1 MERLHAQQDWVD
13 VQTNEEVKATLEQL
27 EQEITK
33 KHPYYPIMVRGLM
46 LQLFADLGRF
56 HSESNHPRNESAEL
70 KQLVERMLN
79 YLITN
84 YQETINMNRL
94 CRQFSISR
102 SYMYRIFKQY
112 TGTSMNEFLVANRI
126 NKAKELLQNTA
137 DPITEIAISVGFND
151 ISHFCHTF
159 KSRAGVTPS
168 QYRSKIGRLFQ

>member
-1 MERLHAQQDWVD
+1 LYWGIVHKEDLEDITMERLHAQQDWVD
-13 VQTNEEVKATLEQL
+13 VQTNEEVKETLEQL

-33 KHPYYPIMVRGLM
+33 KH
-46 LQLFADLGRF
+46 
-56 HSESNHPRNESAEL
+56 L
-70 KQLVERMLN
+70 KQLVERILN

-112 TGTSMNEFLVANRI
+112 TGTSMNEFLVAYRI

-137 DPITEIAISVGFND
+137 DPITEIAISIGFND

-159 KSRAGVTPS
+159 KSRAGATPS